1 MNARNAAFKAIE
13 DFFRK
18 VSKTTTL
25 TKSKSCSHLLS
36 CLAMNN
42 DFLQQGG
49 KAKFGLSVSHLLDP
63 LYMSLHSVSLIQKSF
78 IYDLG
83 YSQTLNSIFSAM
95 FNPCHISSRNSCLL
109 LCILV
114 LLNISEN
121 VTSGIYW
128 VIDKRL
134 SQPMLFDASE
144 KGQRFRIPHFIHII
158 GFRFSISR
166 FIPICEFRFR
176 YSVKHSVSAFFPS
189 PSMRI
194 PCYTEIFMLT
204 LQIN

>member
-36 CLAMNN
+36 YLAMNN

-144 KGQRFRIPHFIHII
+144 KGRDSGFHILSPFANSASAIPSSIPFPRFFPVPVCVFPATQRFLCLHCKLI
-158 GFRFSISR
+158 
-166 FIPICEFRFR
+166 E
-176 YSVKHSVSAFFPS
+176 
-189 PSMRI
+189 
-194 PCYTEIFMLT
+194 
-204 LQIN
+204 